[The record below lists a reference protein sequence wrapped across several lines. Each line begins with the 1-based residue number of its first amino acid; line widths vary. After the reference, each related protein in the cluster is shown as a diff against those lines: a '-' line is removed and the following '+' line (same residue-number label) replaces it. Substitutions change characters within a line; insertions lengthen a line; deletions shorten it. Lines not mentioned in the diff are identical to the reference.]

1 MTLEE
6 FYEATKDMP
15 KDARLH
21 IEICNYGKVFGAMVN
36 EIKYDEL
43 TETIDLC

>member
-15 KDARLH
+15 RDTRIFK
-21 IEICNYGKVFGAMVN
+21 EICSYGKVFTAMVN

-43 TETIDLC
+43 AETIDLC